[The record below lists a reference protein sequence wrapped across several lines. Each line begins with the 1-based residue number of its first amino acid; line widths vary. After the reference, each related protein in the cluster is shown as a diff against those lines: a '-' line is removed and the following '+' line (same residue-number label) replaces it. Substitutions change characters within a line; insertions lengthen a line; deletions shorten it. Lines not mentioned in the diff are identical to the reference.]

1 MNLQDQHVEQETS
14 LQHVEQE
21 TSLQHVEPVTSL
33 QLAVLVT
40 SLRRSL
46 QLVVV
51 LVVLEISSNQKF

>member
-21 TSLQHVEPVTSL
+21 TSLQ
-33 QLAVLVT
+33 LA
-40 SLRRSL
+40 
-46 QLVVV
+46 VV

>member
-21 TSLQHVEPVTSL
+21 TSL